1 MNDGTILVVDDESES
16 LRLLT
21 GILSAEGYQVCPADC
36 GELALAF
43 VKTRVPDLILLDI
56 RMPGMDGFEVCRRL
70 KAAETSRAIPLM
82 FISAATEVQ
91 ERVEGLA
98 LGAVDFISKPFRVP
112 ELLARART
120 HLELGRLRA
129 KLENR
134 VAERTAELRVANERL
149 QAELAERKLVEQALR
164 ESEQRFRNLA
174 DTSPVGIWVTDPDKS
189 VSFYN
194 KTALNFAGCT
204 MGQLIGNGWTELVHR
219 QDLDG
224 VNSTYRR
231 AVEAR
236 RSFRI
241 ECRMRRV
248 DGKYRWVLNTGT
260 PRFVD
265 SVYVGHIGTVVD
277 ITDIKRSHERMLA
290 SQKLESLGVLAAGM
304 AHDFNNM
311 LGAIFAESD
320 LAQAEIPPDS
330 PAIDN
335 VKRISAVANRAS
347 EIVNLL
353 MAYAGGRDTAI
364 EMVDLSRIV
373 EEMLELL
380 RISILKNAVL
390 QTSLPRDLPP
400 VQANAAQLRQV
411 VLNLIMNAWEALRDG
426 GGRIVVSTEHIYVQ
440 LSAERRSAVPEGH
453 YIRLMVSDTGCGM
466 TEEVQARVFDPYFTT
481 KLLGRGLGL
490 AAVQGILRSHGATIN
505 VLSTPGV
512 GSTFEVLLPCS
523 SQPRHET
530 LQDSHPQAAQNVLPA
545 SGTILLVEDEDT
557 LRMAT
562 SSGLQ
567 KAGFSVLAVG
577 DGRAAVNL
585 FRARARDIDAV
596 LLDVTLPG
604 MSGLQV
610 LKEIRQVKADVK
622 VILTSAYD
630 GERVNSR
637 AALAGHSRQGFI
649 RKPYRFF
656 DLMRTLQDTLNE
668 RHSSVLGN

>member
-1 MNDGTILVVDDESES
+1 
-16 LRLLT
+16 
-21 GILSAEGYQVCPADC
+21 
-36 GELALAF
+36 
-43 VKTRVPDLILLDI
+43 
-56 RMPGMDGFEVCRRL
+56 
-70 KAAETSRAIPLM
+70 
-82 FISAATEVQ
+82 
-91 ERVEGLA
+91 
-98 LGAVDFISKPFRVP
+98 
-112 ELLARART
+112 
-120 HLELGRLRA
+120 
-129 KLENR
+129 
-134 VAERTAELRVANERL
+134 
-149 QAELAERKLVEQALR
+149 
-164 ESEQRFRNLA
+164 
-174 DTSPVGIWVTDPDKS
+174 VTDPDKS

-204 MGQLIGNGWTELVHR
+204 MQQLIGNGWTELVHR

-224 VNSTYRR
+224 VNSTYLR

-353 MAYAGGRDTAI
+353 MAYAGGRDTVI

-426 GGRIVVSTEHIYVQ
+426 EGRIVVSTEHIYFQ
-440 LSAERRSAVPEGH
+440 PSAGRSAVAEGH

-481 KLLGRGLGL
+481 KFLGRGLGL
-490 AAVQGILRSHGATIN
+490 AAVQGILRSHGAAIN

-512 GSTFEVLLPCS
+512 GSTFEVLLPCA
-523 SQPRHET
+523 QGPRHET
-530 LQDSHPQAAQNVLPA
+530 LQYSRPEVPDNGLPA

-604 MSGLQV
+604 ISGLQV

-630 GERVNSR
+630 SERVNSR
-637 AALAGHSRQGFI
+637 AAHAGHSPHGFI

-668 RHSSVLGN
+668 RHSSVLGKLS